1 MKWEYLILYQRHDDQ
16 DEGELNEVGAKGW
29 ELVSAVSIAHPV
41 VPHAHTVCF
50 YFKRPVTQTAEGR
63 VNERTE

>member
-29 ELVSAVSIAHPV
+29 ELVSAVAVVHPTISN
-41 VPHAHTVCF
+41 ANIVCF
-50 YFKRPVTQTAEGR
+50 YFKRLVTQTAEDDGK
-63 VNERTE
+63 